1 MPRLTWLTC
10 GGMGYACPLK
20 FLLWRNHMSGSTFK
34 DSATP
39 CKKVM
44 LLLQRFI
51 WSQACLK
58 TSSFDEEFLRSW
70 SEVA

>member
-10 GGMGYACPLK
+10 GGMGYARPLK
-20 FLLWRNHMSGSTFK
+20 FLLWRNHMSGLTFK
-34 DSATP
+34 DLATT

-44 LLLQRFI
+44 LHLQQVI

-58 TSSFDEEFLRSW
+58 SSLFDEEFLRS
-70 SEVA
+70 